1 MEDFRKKL
9 HEEVDSLNKKI
20 ENGSPLTEEDHKIL
34 FLNSFLSEE
43 ASEQ

>member
-9 HEEVDSLNKKI
+9 HEEVSNLNKKI
-20 ENGSPLTEEDHKIL
+20 EDGIPLSEEDQKVL

-43 ASEQ
+43 TSEQ

>member
-9 HEEVDSLNKKI
+9 HDEISSLNKKI
-20 ENGSPLTEEDHKIL
+20 EDGTPLSDEDYKIL

-43 ASEQ
+43 SSEQ

>member
-9 HEEVDSLNKKI
+9 HEEVSSLNKKI
-20 ENGSPLTEEDHKIL
+20 ENGTPLNEEDQKIL
-34 FLNSFLSEE
+34 FLNSFLNEE